1 MDHRRRVKTKQY
13 EIIKK
18 QIDSLGFLIGEEQ
31 AYLGSLPGSKVN
43 TVEYI
48 EVEDAIADL
57 EFAKNALNDFLI
69 YLKSTTKRR

>member
-1 MDHRRRVKTKQY
+1 MNDSRAKTEQL

-18 QIDSLGFLIGEEQ
+18 QMDSLDFLIGEEQ

-57 EFAKNALNDFLI
+57 EFEKNALNDFLI